1 MPKRSISDEEIA
13 LIKAMLARGMKNRDI
28 QFFFNRPQRAVNTG
42 RISTIRSETYS
53 NSAAIKAAHAAELDT
68 FIARFANNAG
78 SNQINAIGVSTAQS
92 LTAAARALFTKGT
105 DGRWHLSNGESQEH
119 ECKQEFDP
127 KKLSPIVRA
136 IAALANNSGGY
147 IFFGISNK
155 EFSVEGIN
163 AVFIETDIVQITDKV
178 KAHLSPT
185 PSITAK
191 GTIEFDGKVVG
202 FLRVEKHQD
211 RPVVVYRDG
220 DGLNEGEILFRYPG
234 QSARIKFGD
243 LRSMLDERDRRAQ
256 IALANAT
263 GRVAHVGTANALIID
278 TEKNVMDVNGRSI
291 LIDEALAKS
300 INFIK
305 EGEFD
310 TKAGAPALKLVG
322 EVSSLSSRAIREA
335 IFQEDILDDFLH
347 QRAVERPLEYIRATL
362 AQSKLWLPIFYFAQM
377 SKLPNEK
384 IAADIREL
392 KISQKRKK
400 KILMDRLEGKRS
412 ALTKAVTQ
420 SSRRIAADL
429 AKGELIPPSSAEEVS
444 AFAYALTALTGTTLP
459 LQTLLA
465 ALITSKELAEVADN
479 ANALGAV
486 YKAACRVDE
495 MFFNK

>member
-78 SNQINAIGVSTAQS
+78 SNQVNAIGVSTAQS

-163 AVFIETDIVQITDKV
+163 AVFIETDI
-178 KAHLSPT
+178 
-185 PSITAK
+185 
-191 GTIEFDGKVVG
+191 
-202 FLRVEKHQD
+202 
-211 RPVVVYRDG
+211 
-220 DGLNEGEILFRYPG
+220 
-234 QSARIKFGD
+234 
-243 LRSMLDERDRRAQ
+243 
-256 IALANAT
+256 
-263 GRVAHVGTANALIID
+263 
-278 TEKNVMDVNGRSI
+278 
-291 LIDEALAKS
+291 
-300 INFIK
+300 
-305 EGEFD
+305 
-310 TKAGAPALKLVG
+310 
-322 EVSSLSSRAIREA
+322 
-335 IFQEDILDDFLH
+335 LDDFLH
-347 QRAVERPLEYIRATL
+347 QCAVERPLEYIRATL

-465 ALITSKELAEVADN
+465 ALITSRELAEVADN